1 MPLVSSL
8 TAQVPTPT
16 RIMNGASSS
25 STTAAATRSGRPR
38 TAAVTVETTT
48 TKIYTRKSAPSTSK
62 KTAAAVAAASS
73 KPSKRSSSSSA
84 APATAPAPAAARPPS
99 TEPTYKSRLAQVKP
113 RVSSWRDPVVVVTGG
128 VARAAESSSECSTC
142 PPTPPSPSDAPPA
155 VAMTT
160 TTAAAPAQS
169 SDQPSPPPPPAPEL
183 WYNRLGGYFIRISLT
198 MRRPQFVWYC
208 GHVLTV
214 VGFLLHLVL
223 KGNKPMFIIGLL
235 GALVSYLVVMYRQ
248 HQPQYRKRG
257 FRATVRALAAD
268 MNAHYVWLA
277 LFFMVSGAPC
287 TPVLLPYF
295 MYSLFHAL
303 TYYRSVLVPTLWP
316 GGPTA
321 LPGFVQR
328 LLDRQANITS
338 AIQPRA
344 LAFAAYWEVLVTPVY
359 VVIQVLLMQQL
370 VLAPLVYA
378 NFMTKRY
385 QTAAGTRAAFHTL
398 RAWGD
403 DWIVP
408 LTTDEWTAGVGGK
421 AIGSVGAAYIA
432 VRNGVIRYAEYRAGT
447 KPSDATAG
455 AGSGTPRARPG
466 ASA

>member
-8 TAQVPTPT
+8 TAQVPTPA
-16 RIMNGASSS
+16 RIMTDASSS
-25 STTAAATRSGRPR
+25 NTTAAATRAGRPR

-62 KTAAAVAAASS
+62 KATTASVAAAT
-73 KPSKRSSSSSA
+73 KLTRRSSSSSA
-84 APATAPAPAAARPPS
+84 GASAPAPAPAAARPPS
-99 TEPTYKSRLAQVKP
+99 TEPTGLRSRFANVRP
-113 RVSSWRDPVVVVTGG
+113 RVSSWRDPVVVVPGV

-142 PPTPPSPSDAPPA
+142 PPTPPSPSNAPSA
-155 VAMTT
+155 VATTT
-160 TTAAAPAQS
+160 TTAAAES
-169 SDQPSPPPPPAPEL
+169 VDQPPPPPPAPEL
-183 WYNRLGGYFIRISLT
+183 WNHRLGGYFIRISLT
-198 MRRPQFVWYC
+198 LRRPQFVWYC

-223 KGNKPMFIIGLL
+223 KGDKPMFIVGLS
-235 GALVSYLVVMYRQ
+235 GALVSYVVVMYRQ
-248 HQPQYRKRG
+248 HQPQCHKRG

-303 TYYRSVLVPTLWP
+303 TYFRSVLVPTLWP
-316 GGPTA
+316 GGPAA
-321 LPGFVQR
+321 LPGFIQR
-328 LLDRQANITS
+328 VLDRQANITS

-385 QTAAGTRAAFHTL
+385 QTAAGTRTAFHTL

-403 DWIVP
+403 DWIMP

-421 AIGSVGAAYIA
+421 AIGSVGVAYIA

-447 KPSDATAG
+447 KPVDAAAR
-455 AGSGTPRARPG
+455 AGSGTPRARAG

>member
-8 TAQVPTPT
+8 TAQVPTPA
-16 RIMNGASSS
+16 RIMTGASS
-25 STTAAATRSGRPR
+25 STTAAATRAGRPR

-62 KTAAAVAAASS
+62 KASTAAAAGAT
-73 KPSKRSSSSSA
+73 KPSRRSSSKST
-84 APATAPAPAAARPPS
+84 APAPAPAPAAAARPQS
-99 TEPTYKSRLAQVKP
+99 TEPTYKSRLAHVKP
-113 RVSSWRDPVVVVTGG
+113 RVSSWRDPVVVVPGA

-142 PPTPPSPSDAPPA
+142 PPTPPSPVDAPPA
-155 VAMTT
+155 VATTTT
-160 TTAAAPAQS
+160 TTAAADAASAQS
-169 SDQPSPPPPPAPEL
+169 PPPPPPAPEL
-183 WYNRLGGYFIRISLT
+183 WYHRLGGYFVRVSLT
-198 MRRPQFVWYC
+198 MRKPQFVWYC

-214 VGFLLHLVL
+214 AGFLLHLVL
-223 KGNKPMFIIGLL
+223 KGNKPMFIIGLA

-303 TYYRSVLVPTLWP
+303 TYYRSVLVPNLWP
-316 GGPTA
+316 GGPAA
-321 LPGFVQR
+321 LPAFIQR
-328 LLDRQANITS
+328 LLDRHANLTS

-447 KPSDATAG
+447 KPADALAG
-455 AGSGTPRARPG
+455 GSGTPRARAG